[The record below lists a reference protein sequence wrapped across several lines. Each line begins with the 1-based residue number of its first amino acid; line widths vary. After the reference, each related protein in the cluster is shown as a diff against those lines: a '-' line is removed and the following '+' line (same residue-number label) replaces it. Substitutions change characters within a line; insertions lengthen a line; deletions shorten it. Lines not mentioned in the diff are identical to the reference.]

1 METLR
6 WILTIACALIS
17 GLTTVVTVGASEE
30 LVEWRTRALADLL
43 AERKND
49 IYSIDWWY
57 VFGAYCL
64 ISLLLADAAAALCL
78 YWPGIPEAIGSGIPE
93 VKAYLNGVRVKKFNN
108 PSLLAVKIVGS
119 ILSVGSSMA
128 IGMEGP
134 LVMIGAC
141 VGASLAHCGTV
152 LGWLVLKLKE
162 WKDWWKYGRDTKLA
176 SRLSVDI
183 EPESEPI
190 LSWLW
195 VLATSDLA
203 YFANAAERRKLIT
216 VGAACGFAASF
227 GAPIGGMLF
236 VMDDISSFFE
246 DETFLRILVANS
258 IGTFCL
264 AYYRGNLSEYGAIE
278 FGSYNGADDDSISE
292 RFREFPFWIVMG
304 SIGGLL
310 GKFGLEEY
318 ENVTGECLRARAKD
332 VLILNNNL
340 PFASTCIIPKGG
352 WFCKAFGKLKTSS
365 DKKFN
370 TKGLRMW
377 RISYISLINSIVMF
391 VLPTMSW
398 VCHKGELESE
408 AAAHQQFFC
417 ENGEKNQMATVF
429 FGSRA
434 EAIVRILSTPEEYY
448 PYTLAIV
455 GFVFYGL
462 MLVTNTAAI
471 PSGLFTPIV
480 VSGASLGGAYGLL
493 LKQYIDPK
501 IDPSAFALL
510 GVGAMMAG
518 VQVCD

>member
-1 METLR
+1 M
-6 WILTIACALIS
+6 TIACALIS

-43 AERKND
+43 AEREND

-162 WKDWWKYGRDTKLA
+162 WKDWWKYGRNTKLA

-183 EPESEPI
+183 EPESEPT

-203 YFANAAERRKLIT
+203 YFTNAAERRKLIT

-304 SIGGLL
+304 SIGGLF

-318 ENVTGECLRARAKD
+318 ESLTGECLHLSAKD
-332 VLILNNNL
+332 QLILNNNL
-340 PFASTCIIPKGG
+340 PFASTFVFPKGG

-408 AAAHQQFFC
+408 AAAQSAILLQKWREKSNGNHLFWLPCRSNCAHTEHSGRVLSIHAGDCRFCLLWSDASHQYRCYPKWFVHSDCSIGSKFGGC
-417 ENGEKNQMATVF
+417 VWTLTETVHRSKDRSLGICAV
-429 FGSRA
+429 GSRCYDGG
-434 EAIVRILSTPEEYY
+434 ST
-448 PYTLAIV
+448 
-455 GFVFYGL
+455 
-462 MLVTNTAAI
+462 
-471 PSGLFTPIV
+471 
-480 VSGASLGGAYGLL
+480 
-493 LKQYIDPK
+493 
-501 IDPSAFALL
+501 
-510 GVGAMMAG
+510 GV
-518 VQVCD
+518 